1 MRKILS
7 LFVAVMAV
15 FSLSAKTIYL
25 QPNTGD
31 NSWSNNAR
39 YAVYAFD
46 ESANEWYDM
55 SAVAD
60 HEGIFQATVSDNYPS
75 VIFCRMNP
83 DQAENNWNNRWNQ
96 TEDLTVPA
104 DKDLYIIAASTNIFV
119 EGNAAGEWSVFNA
132 ETPVDPQPSIELP
145 YVALIGGMN
154 DWDGGV
160 NQLVPAE
167 DSLTASATVHL
178 DMNDNQGYAFKIL
191 VGSVG
196 LSAHGES
203 GLYGLHKDW
212 TTVKLD
218 WVDVNSDA
226 LWLTMNAAG
235 DYTFTFTYADSML
248 VVTFPEGGDTPQPV
262 LPSVAVAGAFN
273 GWSPTANVMTAAE
286 DSLTASVTI
295 NLSGQDYQF
304 KMVVGNSWLCP
315 QAGLFEIKRDFTS
328 VSHVNY
334 GGGENDNLVLK
345 ADVAGDYT
353 FTWTFADSTLTVT
366 FPEGD
371 TPQPQNRLENGYYL
385 IGLDM
390 ADWKVD
396 YLTADYLFTVNPAN
410 EAEYML
416 NVTLAENQEFQVV
429 SVENDA
435 IINWYPGGEGNN
447 YVVDAAHAGNK
458 TVYFR
463 PDGQG
468 GDDWHHGLIFV
479 ELKATITI
487 DIENEVNY
495 KDAVAAEGWWQFLA
509 ENDDYKISISNI
521 STTQAA
527 GTYHINDL
535 DLKYT
540 YIIVKATETEV
551 AFVDAEL
558 TLSEAEDGSRTIEG
572 TVLGDDDNT
581 YIIKLV
587 FKVPTIQTTVNVEI
601 PEWEVYDATELYE
614 VTSILFMGEAA
625 DGTYVQ
631 FALLGSNP
639 IGHFTYD
646 DCYNGGIE
654 VDGNWKSVYTMDI
667 NISLSD
673 AQRCIV
679 TMDILCL
686 NNTLYHVTT
695 TVGEGINNVEV
706 AVETIKRIVNGQLV
720 IEKNNVRYNAQGAV
734 VR

>member
-15 FSLSAKTIYL
+15 FSLSAKTLYL

-31 NSWSNNAR
+31 NSWSNSAR
-39 YAVYAFD
+39 YAVYAFG

-60 HEGIFQATVSDNYPS
+60 HEGFFQATVSDNYPS

-83 DQAENNWNNRWNQ
+83 DQAENNWNNKWNQ

-119 EGNAAGEWSVFNA
+119 AGNSAGEWSVFNA
-132 ETPVDPQPSIELP
+132 ETPVDPQPSTELP
-145 YVALIGGMN
+145 YVALIGEMN
-154 DWDGGV
+154 GWDVGV

-178 DMNDNQGYAFKIL
+178 DMNNNQGYAFKIL

-203 GLYGLHKDW
+203 GSYVLHKDW

-218 WVDVNSDA
+218 WVDANSDA

-248 VVTFPEGGDTPQPV
+248 VVTFPEG
-262 LPSVAVAGAFN
+262 
-273 GWSPTANVMTAAE
+273 E
-286 DSLTASVTI
+286 
-295 NLSGQDYQF
+295 
-304 KMVVGNSWLCP
+304 
-315 QAGLFEIKRDFTS
+315 
-328 VSHVNY
+328 
-334 GGGENDNLVLK
+334 
-345 ADVAGDYT
+345 
-353 FTWTFADSTLTVT
+353 
-366 FPEGD
+366 

-385 IGLDM
+385 IGLNM

-435 IINWYPGGEGNN
+435 IINWYPGGENNN

-479 ELKATITI
+479 ELKAAITI
-487 DIENEVNY
+487 DIENEVDY

-509 ENDDYKISISNI
+509 ENDDYEISISNI

-527 GTYHINDL
+527 GTYHLNDL
-535 DLKYT
+535 DLNHT
-540 YIIVKATETEV
+540 YIIVKATETKV

-572 TVLGDDDNT
+572 TVLGNDDNT

-601 PEWEVYDATELYE
+601 PEWEVYDATEIYE

-695 TVGEGINNVEV
+695 TVGEGINNVEA

>member
-39 YAVYAFD
+39 YAVYAFG

-83 DQAENNWNNRWNQ
+83 DQAENNWSNKWNQ

-104 DKDLYIIAASTNIFV
+104 DKDLYIIAASTNIF
-119 EGNAAGEWSVFNA
+119 EAGNAAGEWSVFNA
-132 ETPVDPQPSIELP
+132 GTSVDPQPSIEHP
-145 YVALIGGMN
+145 YVALIGEMN
-154 DWDGGV
+154 GWDGGV

-167 DSLTASATVHL
+167 DALTASATVHL
-178 DMNDNQGYAFKIL
+178 DMNNNHGYAFKIL
-191 VGSVG
+191 VGPVG

-203 GLYGLHKDW
+203 GSYVLHKDW
-212 TTVKLD
+212 TSVKLD
-218 WVDVNSDA
+218 WVDENSDA

-248 VVTFPEGGDTPQPV
+248 VVTFPEGGETPQPV

-273 GWSPTANVMTAAE
+273 NWDATANVMTAAE
-286 DSLTASVTI
+286 DGLTASITI
-295 NLSGQDYQF
+295 AMSAEDNEF
-304 KMVVGNSWLCP
+304 KVVL
-315 QAGLFEIKRDFTS
+315 
-328 VSHVNY
+328 
-334 GGGENDNLVLK
+334 GGEHWLAKEAAYDITRENPTVTAVNQEIPMGPNLVLK

-366 FPEGD
+366 FPAGD

-385 IGLDM
+385 IGLGM
-390 ADWKVD
+390 ADWTVD
-396 YLTADYLFTVNPAN
+396 NLTADYLFTVNPAN

-468 GDDWHHGLIFV
+468 GEGWHHGLIFV
-479 ELKATITI
+479 EPNTEGITNTTV
-487 DIENEVNY
+487 E
-495 KDAVAAEGWWQFLA
+495 AA
-509 ENDDYKISISNI
+509 
-521 STTQAA
+521 
-527 GTYHINDL
+527 
-535 DLKYT
+535 
-540 YIIVKATETEV
+540 IVKT
-551 AFVDAEL
+551 
-558 TLSEAEDGSRTIEG
+558 
-572 TVLGDDDNT
+572 
-581 YIIKLV
+581 
-587 FKVPTIQTTVNVEI
+587 
-601 PEWEVYDATELYE
+601 
-614 VTSILFMGEAA
+614 
-625 DGTYVQ
+625 
-631 FALLGSNP
+631 
-639 IGHFTYD
+639 
-646 DCYNGGIE
+646 
-654 VDGNWKSVYTMDI
+654 
-667 NISLSD
+667 
-673 AQRCIV
+673 
-679 TMDILCL
+679 
-686 NNTLYHVTT
+686 
-695 TVGEGINNVEV
+695 
-706 AVETIKRIVNGQLV
+706 IVNGQLV
-720 IEKNNVRYNAQGAV
+720 IIKNDVRYNAQGAV